1 MENQDNKNLKQKTNK
16 KSKKKN
22 SQPSKFFYWWKWP
35 LIVLVLSFCLSLVFG
50 VASELALSGAGIAIS
65 MVVIVLFIL
74 LSIFAD
80 MVGVAVTAA
89 DIHPFRAMASK
100 KVRGAKE
107 AIKLIKN
114 ADRVASVC
122 ADVIGD
128 ICGILSGAAGA
139 TVAVALI
146 SESMNNFVTIVIA
159 SLVSA
164 VIAALTIFG
173 KALCKKYS
181 MKHAEKIILLIGKC
195 LSIFH
200 INKKH
205 KQKNDGHKNDSKELE
220 EKTETLEVSTESE
233 EKEEELT
240 NEGK

>member
-1 MENQDNKNLKQKTNK
+1 MDDDLKQEQKNQENK
-16 KSKKKN
+16 KQNKKKKN
-22 SQPSKFFYWWKWP
+22 KQPSKFAYWWRWP

-50 VASELALSGAGIAIS
+50 VASELALSGAGIAVSI
-65 MVVIVLFIL
+65 VVIVVFLV

-89 DIHPFRAMASK
+89 DLYPFRAMASK
-100 KVRGAKE
+100 KVRGSKE
-107 AIKLIKN
+107 AIKLINN
-114 ADRVASVC
+114 ADKVASVC

-139 TVAVALI
+139 TVTIALI
-146 SESMNNFVTIVIA
+146 NDSMSNFVTIVIA

-173 KALCKKYS
+173 KAMCKKYS

-200 INKKH
+200 IQKKNKK
-205 KQKNDGHKNDSKELE
+205 KIENKKEDEENSQNDEN
-220 EKTETLEVSTESE
+220 STER
-233 EKEEELT
+233 K
-240 NEGK
+240 

>member
-1 MENQDNKNLKQKTNK
+1 MEPKPKTKKQKNK
-16 KSKKKN
+16 V
-22 SQPSKFFYWWKWP
+22 QSKFSYWWRWP
-35 LIVLVLSFCLSLVFG
+35 LIVLVLSFCMSLVFG
-50 VASELALSGAGIAIS
+50 VASELALSGAGVVVA
-65 MVVIVLFIL
+65 VIVIVVFIVI
-74 LSIFAD
+74 SIFAD

-89 DIHPFRAMASK
+89 DLQPFRAMASK

-107 AIKLIKN
+107 SISLIKN
-114 ADRVASVC
+114 ADKVASVC

-146 SESMNNFVTIVIA
+146 NGTMSNFVTVVIA

-181 MKHAEKIILLIGKC
+181 MKYCEKIILIIGKFF
-195 LSIFH
+195 SIFH
-200 INKKH
+200 VQK
-205 KQKNDGHKNDSKELE
+205 KQKSNRDDKKQEGLKISNQNTNKLIQDEVE
-220 EKTETLEVSTESE
+220 DEKQEQVNSE
-233 EKEEELT
+233 KIS
-240 NEGK
+240 